1 MRFVQQKSF
10 MSVATRTGNVFLRT
24 ETANGKVDIKKAC
37 IPKKKKLEQQ
47 QKNIHIKKYVEGSFY
62 LRKLHVKRLHHFYR
76 TARTCSGRREIYSR
90 ELQGCIS

>member
-1 MRFVQQKSF
+1 

-24 ETANGKVDIKKAC
+24 ETANGKVDIQKKHAF
-37 IPKKKKLEQQ
+37 PEKQKLKQQ
-47 QKNIHIKKYVEGSFY
+47 QKKNTYKKYVEGFFY

-76 TARTCSGRREIYSR
+76 TARTCSGRSEIYSR